1 MAGTFTFLGIH
12 FVFSTKNRMPFID
25 NGMDEK
31 LYAYIGGT
39 IKGIGGR
46 LFEINAVPDHIHF
59 YAHIPKT
66 VSVAKFM
73 EIVKASSSKW
83 VHDTFPDKHDFGWQ
97 DGYGAFSISKS
108 SESAVSNIFK
118 TNKNTIEKN
127 HFRRN
132 LKKSST
138 NMELSIMKI
147 IFGNNGTS
155 CRPFGACV
163 SLRIFQGASPP
174 AISCRPF
181 RPKNLEMH
189 IRPEGLEVYSQG

>member
-46 LFEINAVPDHIHF
+46 LFGINAVPDHIHF

-73 EIVKASSSKW
+73 EIVKSNSSKW

-108 SESAVSNIFK
+108 SESAVIQYIQNQK
-118 TNKNTIEKN
+118 E
-127 HFRRN
+127 HHR
-132 LKKSST
+132 KKS
-138 NMELSIMKI
+138 
-147 IFGNNGTS
+147 
-155 CRPFGACV
+155 
-163 SLRIFQGASPP
+163 FQEEFKEILNKYGVEYKENY
-174 AISCRPF
+174 IW
-181 RPKNLEMH
+181 K
-189 IRPEGLEVYSQG
+189 